1 MNPSPSRR
9 APNSLPRPA
18 AYLRVPL
25 ACAERASARG
35 DGDPG
40 ALAARLN
47 HRPLFPR
54 DADCSTCGRGR
65 YGPRPC
71 SAELSC
77 VAVNVVILGGLQRDS
92 AGLRS
97 LARVNTGAPGG
108 IRTPNLLIRSQ
119 MLYPLSHGCGR
130 LVRQWPPS
138 NTVRVYRP
146 RLVRP
151 TDNEPCS
158 TQCQLSRPY
167 SAVEADLAQQPGRS
181 HTIANQVNAVATIN

>member
-1 MNPSPSRR
+1 MAPAMALR
-9 APNSLPRPA
+9 ARPHPA
-18 AYLRVPL
+18 RMLDN
-25 ACAERASARG
+25 AEKRALTRQ
-35 DGDPG
+35 
-40 ALAARLN
+40 N
-47 HRPLFPR
+47 
-54 DADCSTCGRGR
+54 
-65 YGPRPC
+65 
-71 SAELSC
+71 
-77 VAVNVVILGGLQRDS
+77 I
-92 AGLRS
+92 
-97 LARVNTGAPGG
+97 GAPGG

-158 TQCQLSRPY
+158 TQCKLSRPY

-181 HTIANQVNAVATIN
+181 HTIANQVNAAATIN